1 MTTSDERFEKGK
13 EVRSLLAGGGGRSFE
28 GSVPSA
34 YELAPDM
41 YKITTEFLYGTVWT
55 REGLDTRYRAMITLS
70 AMAAQRTDTQ
80 VRSAIRVC
88 LDVGVAADEIVEILM
103 MASFN
108 AGIPAGHRGLAIA
121 KEVFEERGIQ
131 YKATEVYDSSVSLE
145 ERYLLGFRQHEEL
158 MPDVFGYHMSEPT
171 PEERELDALMTE
183 YYWGSIWT
191 RPGLDIKSRAICTLA
206 STVAQGRY
214 DNVIRRTIEG
224 SIRVGVT
231 RTELMEM
238 FIHLSLYVGVMPAR
252 TAMNI
257 ATSIFRSP
265 EFTEANTS

>member
-1 MTTSDERFEKGK
+1 MTTSDERFQKGK
-13 EVRSLLAGGGGRSFE
+13 ETRSLLAGGGGRSFE

-55 REGLDTRYRAMITLS
+55 REGLDTNYRAMITLS

-88 LDVGVAADEIVEILM
+88 LDVGVTADEIVEVLM

-131 YKATEVYDSSVSLE
+131 YKATEVYDSAVSLE
-145 ERYLLGFRQHEEL
+145 ERYRMGFERHSEL
-158 MPDVFGYHMSEPT
+158 MPDVFGYHTTEPT
-171 PEERELDALMTE
+171 SEEKELDDLMTE

-214 DNVIRRTIEG
+214 DNVIRRTIEA
-224 SIRVGVT
+224 SLRVGVT

-252 TAMNI
+252 AAMNI

-265 EFTEANTS
+265 EFTEP